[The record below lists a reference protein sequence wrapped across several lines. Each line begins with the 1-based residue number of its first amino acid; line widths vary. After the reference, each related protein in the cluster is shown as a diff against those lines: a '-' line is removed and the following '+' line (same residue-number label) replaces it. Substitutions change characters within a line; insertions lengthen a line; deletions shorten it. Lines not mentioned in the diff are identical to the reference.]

1 MSSEPLFGTEISGW
15 DKNQKKEEKK
25 QLSLEEYL
33 KKSVELKEQ
42 KLFQPSHILL
52 NANPV
57 ITTVTDKRD
66 QDTIN
71 TAISNLK
78 IHMEGDYKL
87 SFDTGENQL
96 TRSVILD
103 KDTSKA
109 TVLKIKDEIIEGLKK
124 DDEQIKKEIN
134 HLIGNNITKEN
145 I

>member
-1 MSSEPLFGTEISGW
+1 M
-15 DKNQKKEEKK
+15 
-25 QLSLEEYL
+25 
-33 KKSVELKEQ
+33 
-42 KLFQPSHILL
+42 FQPSHILL